1 MTLMNNRTMM
11 MTRHKEKNKQT
22 LSLPVSSLGIGSMVK
37 EITDDADEQQDYD
50 DDKTQGEE
58 HTDTATAG
66 K

>member
-1 MTLMNNRTMM
+1 M
-11 MTRHKEKNKQT
+11 MTRHKERNTQT
-22 LSLPVSSLGIGSMVK
+22 LPLPVSSQGIGSMVK

-58 HTDTATAG
+58 QADTATAG

>member
-1 MTLMNNRTMM
+1 M
-11 MTRHKEKNKQT
+11 MTRHKERNTQT
-22 LSLPVSSLGIGSMVK
+22 LPLPVSSLGIGSMVK

>member
-1 MTLMNNRTMM
+1 
-11 MTRHKEKNKQT
+11 MTRHKERKTWT
-22 LSLPVSSLGIGSMVK
+22 LPLPVSSQGIGSMVK

-50 DDKTQGEE
+50 DDKTEGGE

>member
-11 MTRHKEKNKQT
+11 MTRHKWRNT
-22 LSLPVSSLGIGSMVK
+22 HTWPLPVSIGSMVK

-58 HTDTATAG
+58 HIDTATATAG

>member
-1 MTLMNNRTMM
+1 
-11 MTRHKEKNKQT
+11 MTRHKERKTQT
-22 LSLPVSSLGIGSMVK
+22 LSLPVCSLGIGSMVK
-37 EITDDADEQQDYD
+37 GITDDAVEQQDD

>member
-1 MTLMNNRTMM
+1 M
-11 MTRHKEKNKQT
+11 MTRHKWRNTRT
-22 LSLPVSSLGIGSMVK
+22 LPLPVSSLGIGSMGK

-58 HTDTATAG
+58 NTDTVTAG